1 MTKKLSIVAPMY
13 NEELCIGEFV
23 KEITSVVSP
32 LGMDYEIVLVDDG
45 SKDKTYEVAKSLSL
59 KDSRI
64 KTIKFARNFGHQMA
78 LLAGLKFASGDV
90 IVMMD
95 SDLQHPP
102 ELIPTLLKKYE
113 EGYNV
118 VHTVRLSTAKES
130 FAKKFTS
137 KAFYAL
143 INKLSYTPIIP
154 GAADFRL
161 VTKKVNDVFCSL
173 SEYDRFNRGL
183 FSWVG
188 FHATTVDYMA
198 KERFAGK
205 STYTFSK
212 MFSLALSSITSFSGK
227 PLRVSFYLGLSTLG
241 VVFLYLLY
249 FCFDFFVHGTVR
261 GWSSLFFSITMLG
274 SVQLISIGVLGE
286 YIYRIYNEVK
296 QRPHFIVDESHNF
309 EKDR

>member
-1 MTKKLSIVAPMY
+1 MTSGKKLSIVAPMY
-13 NEELCIGEFV
+13 NEELCIDEFI
-23 KEITSVVSP
+23 KETLRAIVP
-32 LGMDYEIVLVDDG
+32 MGIDYEIVLVDDG
-45 SKDKTYEVAKSLSL
+45 SKDKTYAVAKKISESNL
-59 KDSRI
+59 KI
-64 KTIKFARNFGHQMA
+64 KTIRFSRNFGHQMA

-90 IVMMD
+90 IIMMD

-102 ELIPTLLKKYE
+102 ELIPELMRKHL
-113 EGYNV
+113 EGFDV
-118 VHTVRLSTAKES
+118 VHTVRVSTEKETLT
-130 FAKKFTS
+130 KKLTS
-137 KAFYAL
+137 KAFYTL
-143 INKLSYTPIIP
+143 INRLSYTPIIP

-188 FHATTVDYMA
+188 FHSTTVDYMA

-205 STYTFSK
+205 SNYTFRK
-212 MFSLALSSITSFSGK
+212 MLSLALSSITSFSGK
-227 PLRVSFYLGLSTLG
+227 PLRVSFYMGLMTLG
-241 VVFLYLLY
+241 IVFLYLIY
-249 FCFDFFVHGTVR
+249 FCFDYFANGTVR

-296 QRPHFIVDESHNF
+296 QRPHYVVDEKNNL
-309 EKDR
+309 